1 MALLL
6 RRGLP
11 PLLTFALL
19 VAAWE
24 LASRWGGYS
33 AQLFPPPLDVARGIL
48 EVAEG
53 GELWTSLG
61 VSLLRFSAGYLAAAL
76 VAIPLG
82 LVFGWYSLLWRAVEP
97 LVHVLRPISPIA
109 WFPLISLWFGIGNLP
124 AVVIIFLAAFYPI
137 LLSTVAAVRQVDPVY
152 LKVARN
158 FGAGHAGILWKVVV
172 PASFPTIMVGLHI
185 ALGAAWVF
193 LVAGEMLGVR
203 SGLGY
208 LIIDSR
214 NLLRT
219 DLVLVGIL
227 WIGLSGLAIDLLMG
241 RAERWI
247 KRYWGG
253 R

>member
-1 MALLL
+1 MMRVL

-11 PLLTFALL
+11 PLVTFLL
-19 VAAWE
+19 VVVAWE
-24 LASRWGGYS
+24 AAGRWGGYS
-33 AQLFPPPLDVARGIL
+33 KQLFPPPAEVGRGIL
-48 EVAEG
+48 ELAEG

-61 VSLLRFSAGYLAAAL
+61 VSLLRFTAGYLAAAVL
-76 VAIPLG
+76 AIPLG
-82 LVFGWYSLLWRAVEP
+82 LLLGWYGLLWRAVEP

-137 LLSTVAAVRQVDPVY
+137 LLSTVAGVRQVDPVY

-158 FGAGHAGILWKVVV
+158 FGARQPGILWKVVV
-172 PASFPTIMVGLHI
+172 PASFPTIAVGLHI
-185 ALGAAWVF
+185 ALGSAWVF

-219 DLVLVGIL
+219 DLVMVGIL
-227 WIGLSGLAIDLLMG
+227 FIGVSGLGIDLLMG
-241 RAERWI
+241 RAEGWI
-247 KRYWGG
+247 KRQWGAA
-253 R
+253 